1 VIANPASGRD
11 IRRLTT
17 HASVF
22 PTAEKANMVVRL
34 LAGLGMLGHGRVL
47 TLRDKTGVAALL
59 RRALDNLLDNAQK
72 YSEPGTPIHLHVAAA
87 SDAILLSVKDRGIGI
102 AAEDIPRVTTPFFRT
117 DRSRARKT
125 GGLGLG
131 LSLAKRIVEAHR
143 GTLHVHSQLGEGT
156 DVHVTLPLVKDELLE
171 VGAEVPGIEAIGA
184 ARGPDFAR

>member
-1 VIANPASGRD
+1 MPVLRQEHVDVGSLVERASARF
-11 IRRLTT
+11 RAAHPERALAVT
-17 HASVF
+17 SVGG
-22 PTAEKANMVVRL
+22 EI
-34 LAGLGMLGHGRVL
+34 GHVHG
-47 TLRDKTGVAALL
+47 DPALL